1 MRLPLPGP
9 DAVVQPVRALA
20 AAMQTCGSAVATMT
34 ELVPQIE
41 QAVTRTISLL
51 DDAERSVPR
60 VGMLLDEMEDL
71 VGSLR
76 TIRADTVAA
85 LTEHLDSLLTS
96 ERAVTAGE
104 LLDRL
109 DAILTPDRVEAAQAL
124 LDRLPVLFDAER
136 TRALSALADQAQR
149 LVTLLEAGELP
160 VSRELQQM
168 PRDIHATLEV
178 LDDLRQ
184 VVTGLPG
191 AGRAHDRGAMLTHA

>member
-1 MRLPLPGP
+1 
-9 DAVVQPVRALA
+9 
-20 AAMQTCGSAVATMT
+20 MQTCGSAVATMI

-41 QAVTRTISLL
+41 QAVTRTVSLL

-71 VGSLR
+71 LGWVR
-76 TIRADTVAA
+76 TGRADTAAA
-85 LTEHLDSLLTS
+85 LIDRLDSLLAS
-96 ERAVTAGE
+96 ERTVTAGE

-109 DAILTPDRVEAAQAL
+109 DAILTPDRVQAAQAL

-136 TRALSALADQAQR
+136 IRALSALADQSQR
-149 LVTLLEAGELP
+149 LITLLEAGELP

-168 PRDIHATLEV
+168 PRDIHAMLEV

-184 VVTGLPG
+184 VITGLPG
-191 AGRAHDRGAMLTHA
+191 AGRAHDRGADTHPRVTTES